1 MLQGKKKNITILVI
15 GILNL
20 ILTIGAMFSMDKM
33 LPLNIFKDHVL
44 EKMVSK
50 DYLLIIPI
58 IALILCIAQVYY
70 RIKTMDKPITRG
82 KILEDAAFTIVIGV
96 VILLGWLLADVGFQ
110 YMPNHNIGFK
120 VPVLSVVLAC
130 FGIIFTAIASVFPIS
145 KFKDIVGFRTKET
158 MSDESIWRVT
168 NRFAAVTF
176 FISAILLI
184 ALAIYFEVVV
194 FNWAYLA
201 CVIIF
206 DLIIMI
212 YAPYLYAKNIF
223 NRKYKVSL
231 G

>member
-1 MLQGKKKNITILVI
+1 
-15 GILNL
+15 
-20 ILTIGAMFSMDKM
+20 
-33 LPLNIFKDHVL
+33 
-44 EKMVSK
+44 
-50 DYLLIIPI
+50 
-58 IALILCIAQVYY
+58 
-70 RIKTMDKPITRG
+70 
-82 KILEDAAFTIVIGV
+82 
-96 VILLGWLLADVGFQ
+96 
-110 YMPNHNIGFK
+110 
-120 VPVLSVVLAC
+120 
-130 FGIIFTAIASVFPIS
+130 
-145 KFKDIVGFRTKET
+145 